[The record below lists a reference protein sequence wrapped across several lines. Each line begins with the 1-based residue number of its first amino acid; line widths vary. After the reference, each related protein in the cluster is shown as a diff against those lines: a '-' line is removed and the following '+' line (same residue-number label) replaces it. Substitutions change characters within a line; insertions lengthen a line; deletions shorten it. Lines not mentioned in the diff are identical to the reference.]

1 MYTYVENWASLQT
14 EYTLPILETESNKY
28 ISPYHTLAY
37 HLRNRD
43 STQRDDINRP
53 TKKNRT
59 FSG

>member
-28 ISPYHTLAY
+28 ISPYHTLAH

-53 TKKNRT
+53 T
-59 FSG
+59 